1 MPIAIS
7 AVTPPAA
14 TSGQSEP
21 ALQAGTTVEARVV
34 QVTDAMARIAIANT
48 LIDVMSDAPLA
59 VGEVLRLAVSQTP
72 TGVRLAIVARTLPE
86 GMAGAPPQGLVEI
99 DAPAI
104 APGKTAAEPSS
115 RPPADPAVPRD
126 ALVTR
131 LVRDNVGRQASL
143 APFFA
148 DLAEAARQGN
158 LPPRL
163 GEVAAQLLA
172 LRPALGENL
181 TVQDLRLA
189 VAQAAPFSPSA
200 GKANQAAAM
209 PELKAALVV
218 FRQILS
224 TWLGSPDASAP
235 ATRAS
240 LPTAWAPRAPAVMP
254 AMAASA
260 ASADAA
266 VAQGLAQPPT
276 NVSAPAGTAGPATST
291 PSIAASAIDAEIAAL
306 GATARHAN
314 AAISAGSTPAA
325 AALALLQEV
334 QQATRELA
342 RATVEGKT
350 GALDPLAR
358 PIRPETASPNGDA
371 RPVQP
376 VAGNPPPPFRGGA
389 QAPQPVAASSVT
401 PDMTVA
407 DVGHKLLDEVDG
419 AIARQTL
426 LQVASLPDRA
436 DGATRGEAAGPRW
449 NFEIPFATPQGTA
462 VAQFEIARE
471 GKREEAGEVKPVWQ
485 ARFTIGIE
493 PVGPVH
499 AQILLAGE
507 RASVR
512 LWAERPTA
520 ATALRE
526 NMSELSR
533 ALREAELV
541 PGDILVGEGTP
552 TRTQAAAAAAVRAGR
567 YLDRAT

>member
-48 LIDVMSDAPLA
+48 LIEVMSDAPLA
-59 VGEVLRLAVSQTP
+59 VGEMLRLAVSQTP

-86 GMAGAPPQGLVEI
+86 GMAGAPPQGLAEI

-104 APGKTAAEPSS
+104 APGKTAAEPSL
-115 RPPADPAVPRD
+115 RPLADPAALRD

-163 GEVAAQLLA
+163 GEAAAQLLA

-181 TVQDLRLA
+181 TAQELRLA
-189 VAQAAPFSPSA
+189 VAQAAPFLPSA
-200 GKANQAAAM
+200 GKANQAATM

-235 ATRAS
+235 ARAATGEMEVAMRAANAATTRAS
-240 LPTAWAPRAPAVMP
+240 LPTARAPRTPAAMP
-254 AMAASA
+254 AISASA
-260 ASADAA
+260 SVAI
-266 VAQGLAQPPT
+266 AQGSAQPPT
-276 NVSAPAGTAGPATST
+276 NVSAPT
-291 PSIAASAIDAEIAAL
+291 SIAGS
-306 GATARHAN
+306 ATARHTN
-314 AAISAGSTPAA
+314 AAVSAGSTPAA
-325 AALALLQEV
+325 SAQVPLRQVA
-334 QQATRELA
+334 
-342 RATVEGKT
+342 

-358 PIRPETASPNGDA
+358 LVRPETASSDGDA
-371 RPVQP
+371 RPVRP

-389 QAPQPVAASSVT
+389 QASQPVAASSVT

-426 LQVASLPDRA
+426 LQTASLPDRT
-436 DGATRGEAAGPRW
+436 DGTTRGEAAGPRW

-471 GKREEAGEVKPVWQ
+471 GKRGEVGEAKPVWQ
-485 ARFTIGIE
+485 ARFTISIE

-507 RASVR
+507 RASIR
-512 LWAERPTA
+512 LWAERPAA

-526 NMSELSR
+526 NTSELSR

-541 PGDILVGEGTP
+541 PGDILVGEGAP
-552 TRTQAAAAAAVRAGR
+552 TQTQAAAAIRAGR